1 PVRGNFGVRY
11 VKTEQEA
18 TGHYST
24 GDTTQTV
31 TTLGGTFSQRV
42 PIGREGSENQ
52 YLVLVCEVVAFHV
65 RDDIYDDGRIDPRL
79 LHPLGRLGGNA
90 YSHPGEIFEMERPP
104 STRPH

>member
-1 PVRGNFGVRY
+1 VSLECRV
-11 VKTEQEA
+11 
-18 TGHYST
+18 
-24 GDTTQTV
+24 
-31 TTLGGTFSQRV
+31 SQRV
-42 PIGREGSENQ
+42 PIGREGGENQ

-65 RDDIYDDGRIDPRL
+65 RDEIYDDGRIDPRL